1 MEDYQEEI
9 EIVEHLYFKARA
21 FVKYRADRHNYLSE
35 EKGFDHFSIETF
47 YDLKIGDAHSNSVQ
61 KITEDTYVKNIE
73 KCIPIKKIEGKAEL
87 WKDGVC
93 YLFAPD
99 AVFFHPSN
107 PSHNQVEDESLHGYF
122 NDLVLYFKTHRTKKL
137 IICKEGYPTGNTK
150 FDEDGFEYTEKY
162 CRDCSTTWEKITCVQ
177 GSPTGKTETRDG
189 KFYVEYYNLNCST
202 YWKEVPVKIECVQGL
217 PTGNSELRNNIVFIE
232 YYNSD
237 CSTYWKPACQ
247 QDKPTGLTKK
257 VDGVTWREYFN
268 HDCST
273 YWREDIEPVGCAD
286 IFMTLLKILAGIFI
300 AIPLILFLAFLI
312 EYKLWIPLLLIA
324 GLILLSRF
332 VIFLIDY
339 SNKYPKIT
347 KVIGS
352 FFQFILTLLI
362 LGLIGFGIATLFKNN
377 NGSSKSRWEN
387 VPPSPEPIFESDTL
401 NSYDSVVRVS
411 VNWMDYKGNLFKGSY
426 TLKKQDIQL
435 SEQNLNNIPVYA
447 NNHFGRV
454 YKQLYKNDKEGL
466 SSLFNMLDSIKNANN
481 LSRIEFAEAVVSMI
495 QAQEYVLILEIGCAS
510 PMAYN
515 DREIQAMLRSGI
527 KCDGEYLYGVK
538 TPLKFASD
546 LKGDCDTRTLLLYTI
561 FKHFNYDVA
570 ILNSEYYKHSILG
583 LNLPNQKGS
592 FKSYQ
597 GRKYYFWETTSK
609 GFKLGELPRENRN
622 INFWNVVL
630 N

>member
-1 MEDYQEEI
+1 
-9 EIVEHLYFKARA
+9 
-21 FVKYRADRHNYLSE
+21 
-35 EKGFDHFSIETF
+35 
-47 YDLKIGDAHSNSVQ
+47 
-61 KITEDTYVKNIE
+61 
-73 KCIPIKKIEGKAEL
+73 
-87 WKDGVC
+87 
-93 YLFAPD
+93 
-99 AVFFHPSN
+99 
-107 PSHNQVEDESLHGYF
+107 
-122 NDLVLYFKTHRTKKL
+122 
-137 IICKEGYPTGNTK
+137 
-150 FDEDGFEYTEKY
+150 
-162 CRDCSTTWEKITCVQ
+162 
-177 GSPTGKTETRDG
+177 
-189 KFYVEYYNLNCST
+189 
-202 YWKEVPVKIECVQGL
+202 
-217 PTGNSELRNNIVFIE
+217 
-232 YYNSD
+232 
-237 CSTYWKPACQ
+237 
-247 QDKPTGLTKK
+247 
-257 VDGVTWREYFN
+257 
-268 HDCST
+268 
-273 YWREDIEPVGCAD
+273 
-286 IFMTLLKILAGIFI
+286 
-300 AIPLILFLAFLI
+300 
-312 EYKLWIPLLLIA
+312 
-324 GLILLSRF
+324 
-332 VIFLIDY
+332 
-339 SNKYPKIT
+339 
-347 KVIGS
+347 
-352 FFQFILTLLI
+352 
-362 LGLIGFGIATLFKNN
+362 
-377 NGSSKSRWEN
+377 
-387 VPPSPEPIFESDTL
+387 
-401 NSYDSVVRVS
+401 
-411 VNWMDYKGNLFKGSY
+411 
-426 TLKKQDIQL
+426 LKKQDIQL

-481 LSRIEFAEAVVSMI
+481 LSRIEFAEVVVSII